1 VSNINLEKEDG
12 VWLLTINREDKMNS
26 LDFDS
31 HFELV
36 EMWKD
41 FSEDPTAKVG
51 VITGAGE
58 KAFCAGADLKTYTMD
73 FATRKPNEFRDKF
86 VNGYGLG
93 WDHSR
98 S

>member
-1 VSNINLEKEDG
+1 MSNINLEKEDG

-26 LDFDS
+26 LILNS

-51 VITGAGE
+51 VITGAE
-58 KAFCAGADLKTYTMD
+58 KGILCWGRFKNLHYGFCHQKA
-73 FATRKPNEFRDKF
+73 E
-86 VNGYGLG
+86 
-93 WDHSR
+93 
-98 S
+98 

>member
-1 VSNINLEKEDG
+1 MSNINLEKEDG

-58 KAFCAGADLKTYTMD
+58 
-73 FATRKPNEFRDKF
+73 RHF
-86 VNGYGLG
+86 VLG
-93 WDHSR
+93 PI
-98 S
+98 

>member
-1 VSNINLEKEDG
+1 MSNINLEKEDG

-41 FSEDPTAKVG
+41 FSEDPTAKW
-51 VITGAGE
+51 A
-58 KAFCAGADLKTYTMD
+58 L
-73 FATRKPNEFRDKF
+73 
-86 VNGYGLG
+86 
-93 WDHSR
+93 
-98 S
+98 